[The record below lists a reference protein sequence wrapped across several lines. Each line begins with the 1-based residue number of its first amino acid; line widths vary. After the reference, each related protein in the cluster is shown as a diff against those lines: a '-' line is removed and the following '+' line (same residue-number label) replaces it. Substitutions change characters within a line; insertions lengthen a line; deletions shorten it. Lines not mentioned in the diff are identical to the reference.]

1 MVSVFS
7 VNTPSL
13 YIGVLE
19 KIGVQPEVER
29 IGKYKSAGDLISRK
43 DMSEANRE
51 MLTALL
57 DDIYHNWLEEIS
69 QLNGNFLG
77 CFSYAFGKR
86 LCLGY

>member
-1 MVSVFS
+1 MNPANLPIDSNS
-7 VNTPSL
+7 I

-19 KIGVQPEVER
+19 KVGVQPEVER

-57 DDIYHNWLEEIS
+57 DDIYHNWLEEIA
-69 QLNGNFLG
+69 QLNGIF
-77 CFSYAFGKR
+77 FTQFYFQS
-86 LCLGY
+86 